1 VRVIVPAH
9 EVSVE
14 FELFST
20 VTTGEV
26 AKPTPDAAATGWD
39 VNTR

>member
-1 VRVIVPAH
+1 MP
-9 EVSVE
+9 EV
-14 FELFST
+14 FST

-39 VNTR
+39 VKTRW